1 MEWIK
6 RVILIICLLIPMLQ
20 PLALTQIGKN
30 SNKARVIGTVEEFEK
45 QSQSTSGGAIDPKP
59 EELDRK
65 LRLSILDFEGYCTIG
80 YSTDYFNIDSANSN
94 NYIKDLIY
102 RDNKARLTMSYVVGL
117 SDETDITG
125 YIVNKLAKEDTVTNN
140 KYSET
145 HGSNDWIFI
154 KSDKQIDENDIYVIY
169 TTNKAMTSAFW
180 MKLKIRPETF
190 DEGFKNILSQMLDS
204 YTSYA
209 PDGTMFKTP
218 ETGYYKKHK
227 DDFDNSTIADG
238 KTGGKYTAKNE
249 NKNQVFN
256 TRGGYVKGAK
266 ISKKW
271 DDLEIIVDGHKFRL
285 PNKLKDYKKAKFSVN
300 DSSYKDKTKIEPL
313 NKAEFTIENDNGTVL
328 KITAYNK
335 DKKKKKML
343 KDCSIIKLVLDSKNL
358 IDYNVTESGEA
369 YNEATRKDKN
379 ASLNAKDEYNH
390 ELVLAK
396 GVTWNAF
403 TDDLKNMYS
412 SKCKV
417 ENYSPETLSLIWT
430 IGPRTMIVRTGLV
443 RGIEYVELKALEID

>member
-1 MEWIK
+1 MEWIRK
-6 RVILIICLLIPMLQ
+6 FIIILCLLIPMLQ
-20 PLALTQIGKN
+20 PLVLTQIGKN
-30 SNKARVIGTVEEFEK
+30 SNKARVIGTVEDFEK
-45 QSQSTSGGAIDPKP
+45 PSQSTSGGAIDTKP

-65 LRLSILDFEGYCTIG
+65 LRLSTLDFEGYCTIG
-80 YSTDYFNIDSANSN
+80 YAPDYFSIDSANSN
-94 NYIKDLIY
+94 NYKKEFIY
-102 RDNKARLTMSYVVGL
+102 NDNKARLIMSYVVGL
-117 SDETDITG
+117 NEGTDITG

-140 KYSET
+140 KYAET
-145 HGSNDWIFI
+145 HGNNEWIFV
-154 KSDKQIDENDIYVIY
+154 KSEKQIDEHDIYIIY
-169 TTNKAMTSAFW
+169 TTNKSSTSAFW
-180 MKLKIRPETF
+180 MKLKIKPETF
-190 DEGFKNILSQMLDS
+190 DDGFKNIFGQMLDS

-227 DDFDNSTIADG
+227 GEFDNATIADG
-238 KTGGKYTAKNE
+238 KTGGKYTAKNDS
-249 NKNQVFN
+249 KNQVFN
-256 TRGGYVKGAK
+256 NRGGYVKGAK

-271 DDLEIIVDGHKFRL
+271 DDLEIIIDGHKFKL
-285 PNKLKDYKKAKFSVN
+285 PNKLKDYTKAKFSIN
-300 DSSYKDKTKIEPL
+300 DNSYKAKTKLEPL
-313 NKAEFTIENDNGTVL
+313 NKAEFTLENDNGTVI

-343 KDCSIIKLVLDSKNL
+343 KDCSIVRLVLDSKNL

-403 TDDLKNMYS
+403 TDDLRQMYN

-430 IGPRTMIVRTGLV
+430 IGPRTMIIRTGLV
-443 RGIEYVELKALEID
+443 RGIEYVELKAVEIE